1 MDVITPVLKN
11 EGCEVKTA
19 YFEKSSV
26 EVGHKFSLY
35 GFQVIYR
42 IEGSELIICYLE
54 RNRKDDSLH
63 DFLKLFNFIHQL
75 GKRSAELSVI
85 RMLVIDNVANSSLQL
100 SLNRLIKILIAK
112 GASVKSIED
121 NDWLLFNV
129 NSK

>member
-1 MDVITPVLKN
+1 MDVIAPALQN

-42 IEGSELIICYLE
+42 IEGRELIICYLE
-54 RNRKDDSLH
+54 RDRKDDSPH
-63 DFLKLFNFIHQL
+63 GFLKLFNFLYQL

-85 RMLVIDNVANSSLQL
+85 RMLVIDNIANSSLQL